1 MSIKKL
7 FKKLLAPMVWGN
19 LLAMAVVVAALFVGM
34 LWWLGVYTHHG
45 EGIEVPDMYGMAYT
59 RAIEVADSKGLIVVA
74 NDSTYNK
81 ALPAGCVVIQ
91 KPVAGMKVKE
101 GRIIY
106 VTINS
111 LTMPRVAL
119 PDLIDNSSYREAQAK
134 LQALEFKVNP
144 PVLIDGEKDWVYGI
158 RCEGRNLSAGDMVA
172 KESTL
177 TLVIGNGYLGDELE
191 LDDLM
196 ADSLLTDPATPEEG
210 LETVDEDDIDTFLE
224 VFEQ

>member
-1 MSIKKL
+1 MKNF
-7 FKKLLAPMVWGN
+7 FKKLLSPMVWGN
-19 LLAMAVVVAALFVGM
+19 LLAMATVVVALFAGM
-34 LWWLGVYTHHG
+34 IWWLGAYTHHG
-45 EGIEVPDMYGMAYT
+45 EGIEVPDMYGMEYA
-59 RAIEVADSKGLIVVA
+59 RAIEVADAKGLVLVA

-81 ALPAGCVVIQ
+81 ALPAGSIVIQ

-158 RCEGRNLSAGDMVA
+158 RCEGRNLSSGDMVA
-172 KESTL
+172 KESML

-191 LDDLM
+191 LEDLM
-196 ADSLLTDPATPEEG
+196 GDSLSVDSTAGDEA
-210 LETVDEDDIDTFLE
+210 ETINDDDIDTFLE
-224 VFEQ
+224 VFE